1 MQLEQ
6 RHSPDTAY
14 QVVLQAGRSI
24 LILMQWDSI
33 LMQTS
38 FVCIGQIYRF

>member
-14 QVVLQAGRSI
+14 QVVLKAGISI
-24 LILMQWDSI
+24 SVLTQLCLHWDDI
-33 LMQTS
+33 W
-38 FVCIGQIYRF
+38 F